1 MLGNK
6 GYWQLKCI
14 RDLDKG
20 YFQFKSGNTYDVK
33 DKFPGEDGTLESGY
47 WEVKSGTGSLFNVS
61 KEERETNTSL
71 KCDTG
76 RIKTSNGR
84 D

>member
-6 GYWQLKCI
+6 GSWQLKCV

-47 WEVKSGTGSLFNVS
+47 WEVKSGTGSLFDIS
-61 KEERETNTSL
+61 KEERDKHFIEV
-71 KCDTG
+71 
-76 RIKTSNGR
+76 
-84 D
+84 

>member
-6 GYWQLKCI
+6 GTWQLKCI
-14 RDLDKG
+14 KDLDKG

-47 WEVKSGTGSLFNVS
+47 WEVKSGTGGLFNLS
-61 KEERETNTSL
+61 PAERKKYFIEA
-71 KCDTG
+71 
-76 RIKTSNGR
+76 
-84 D
+84 

>member
-6 GYWQLKCI
+6 GSWQLKCI
-14 RDLDKG
+14 KDLDKG

-47 WEVKSGTGSLFNVS
+47 WEVK
-61 KEERETNTSL
+61 
-71 KCDTG
+71 
-76 RIKTSNGR
+76 
-84 D
+84 